1 MSKSGPESSE
11 PLPVWVDEC
20 RADLMPED
28 KVVLINLVYG
38 CCDPCLPA
46 ENQDSLRVPATSLRI
61 SNTHGTP

>member
-1 MSKSGPESSE
+1 MSKSGPEPSE

-28 KVVLINLVYG
+28 KVAVINLVYG
-38 CCDPCLPA
+38 PPA

-61 SNTHGTP
+61 SNAHGTP